1 MTYRPCDGDPQRVGR
16 LTFVPFLPDGSCLA
30 VPDGSGGVTLP
41 SGEVRAGEDWLL
53 DTCLRV
59 PLETAGFRMQ
69 RVGGFAVDGD
79 HAYAWLDGDR
89 YNGRRPHAKVDWIT
103 GTAEAV
109 ADRLA
114 AAGREDLARAVRDGA
129 RSFRNQSEA
138 DYYAGNVRL
147 LERAYLRGTTPQ
159 EGSGFGGDAVQW
171 RQRRSTA
178 DRTAGQQLRDL
189 GFVVAGEAG
198 ADGTQPPQTAW
209 VDVPPR

>member
-69 RVGGFAVDGD
+69 RVGVFAVDGD

>member
-1 MTYRPCDGDPQRVGR
+1 
-16 LTFVPFLPDGSCLA
+16 
-30 VPDGSGGVTLP
+30 
-41 SGEVRAGEDWLL
+41 
-53 DTCLRV
+53 
-59 PLETAGFRMQ
+59 MQ
-69 RVGGFAVDGD
+69 RVGVFAVDGD

-147 LERAYLRGTTPQ
+147 LERAYLRGTTPR
-159 EGSGFGGDAVQW
+159 EGTGFGGDAVKATH
-171 RQRRSTA
+171 RRSTRY
-178 DRTAGQQLRDL
+178 RTAGQQLGNL
-189 GFVVAGEAG
+189 GSVVAGEAG

>member
-1 MTYRPCDGDPQRVGR
+1 VGR
-16 LTFVPFLPDGSCLA
+16 LTFVPFLPDGACVA

-69 RVGGFAVDGD
+69 RVGVFAVDGD
-79 HAYAWLDGDR
+79 HAYAWLDR
-89 YNGRRPHAKVDWIT
+89 YTRGRPPARVDWIT

-114 AAGREDLARAVRDGA
+114 AAGRTLRARAVRDGA

-138 DYYAGNVRL
+138 DCYAGNVRL

-159 EGSGFGGDAVQW
+159 EGSGFSGDAEQW
-171 RQRRSTA
+171 RQRRGMIVDCLHATARSSTSVA
-178 DRTAGQQLRDL
+178 PTAC
-189 GFVVAGEAG
+189 
-198 ADGTQPPQTAW
+198 
-209 VDVPPR
+209 